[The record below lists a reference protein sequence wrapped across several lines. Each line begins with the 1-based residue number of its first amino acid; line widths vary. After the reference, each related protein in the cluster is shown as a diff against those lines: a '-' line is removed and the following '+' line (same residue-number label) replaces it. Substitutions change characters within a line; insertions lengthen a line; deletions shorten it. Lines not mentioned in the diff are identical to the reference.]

1 MAYVCTLVTLVA
13 LAVKGFCGKAVSTLA
28 KDGTHALLFNL
39 IRILFCIP
47 IALAVLL
54 LCGAGGSL
62 VPSGGLLAI
71 SLLAGGANAA
81 FLVFWM
87 LAVQKNT
94 MVAVDVTL
102 TMGSLL
108 PALLCALLFS
118 EAITPARL
126 LGFSLILFAAFVLAK
141 GGERKKG
148 GLIGVLL
155 VLLATLGEG
164 MVGFSQQLYRQYHTE
179 GGSRFTGVAVP
190 AEVYHFYTYLF
201 AGAFLLLG
209 VAAFRLFTKKGEKG
223 GEGQNSHPVP
233 WQRVLLHIAVMAACL
248 FLANYT
254 QTTASAVYGMP
265 SEVLYPVVR
274 GGTLILVNV
283 TALFFGERF
292 TRRTALGTLL
302 ALGGILVMNLL

>member
-1 MAYVCTLVTLVA
+1 MAYICTAITLIA
-13 LAVKGFCGKAVSTLA
+13 LAVKGFCGKKVSTCA
-28 KDGTHALLFNL
+28 QDGTHALLFNL

-47 IALAVLL
+47 ISLAVLL
-54 LCGAGGSL
+54 LAGAGGAL
-62 VPSGGLLAI
+62 PTEGGLLAI
-71 SLLAGGANAA
+71 SLLAGAANAA
-81 FLVFWM
+81 FLAFWM

-108 PALLCALLFS
+108 PAILCALLFS
-118 EAITPARL
+118 EPISPPRL
-126 LGFSLILFAAFVLAK
+126 LGFSLILVAALVLAK
-141 GGERKKG
+141 GGEKKRG
-148 GLIGVLL
+148 GPLGILFVI
-155 VLLATLGEG
+155 LAALGEG
-164 MVGFSQQLYRQYHTE
+164 MVGFSQQLYRQYYTE
-179 GGSRFTGVAVP
+179 AGACFTGTAVP

-209 VAAFRLFTKKGEKG
+209 TVAVRLLAAKRADGEEK
-223 GEGQNSHPVP
+223 NRPTVP
-233 WQRVLLHIAVMAACL
+233 WGGVLLSIAVMAACL

-254 QTTASAVYGMP
+254 QTAASALYGMP

-292 TRRTALGTLL
+292 TRRTALGTAV
-302 ALGGILVMNLL
+302 ALGGILIMNLL

>member
-1 MAYVCTLVTLVA
+1 MAYVCTLVTLIA
-13 LAVKGFCGKAVSTLA
+13 LAVKGFCGKAVSTFA

-39 IRILFCIP
+39 IRVLLCIP
-47 IALAVLL
+47 ISLAVLL
-54 LCGAGGSL
+54 LLGRGESL
-62 VPSGGLLAI
+62 LPPDGLLAI
-71 SLLAGGANAA
+71 SLLAGAANAA
-81 FLVFWM
+81 FLAFWM

-118 EAITPARL
+118 EAITPTRL
-126 LGFSLILFAAFVLAK
+126 LGFALILLAAFVLGK

-148 GLIGVLL
+148 GPFGVLF
-155 VLLATLGEG
+155 VLLAALGEG
-164 MVGFSQQLYRQYHTE
+164 MVGFSQQLYRQYYTE
-179 GGSRFTGVAVP
+179 TGARFTGTAVP
-190 AEVYHFYTYLF
+190 SEVYHLYTYLF

-209 VAAFRLFTKKGEKG
+209 TVAFRLFAKKDGQRGEEK
-223 GEGQNSHPVP
+223 SSAVP
-233 WQRVLLHIAVMAACL
+233 WHRVLLHIAVMAACL
-248 FLANYT
+248 FLANYA
-254 QTTASAVYGMP
+254 QTAASAVYGMP

-292 TRRTALGTLL
+292 TPRTALGTLI

>member
-1 MAYVCTLVTLVA
+1 MAYLCTAITLVA
-13 LAVKGFCGKAVSTLA
+13 LAVKGFCGKKVSTCA
-28 KDGTHALLFNL
+28 QGGRHALLFNL

-47 IALAVLL
+47 ISLAVLFL
-54 LCGAGGSL
+54 AGAGGRL
-62 VPSGGLLAI
+62 LPEGGLLAI
-71 SLLAGGANAA
+71 SLLAGAANAA
-81 FLVFWM
+81 FLAFWM

-108 PALLCALLFS
+108 PAILCAILFS
-118 EAITPARL
+118 EAISPPRL
-126 LGFSLILFAAFVLAK
+126 LGFALILAAALILAK
-141 GGERKKG
+141 GGERKQG
-148 GLIGVLL
+148 GPLGILFI
-155 VLLATLGEG
+155 LLAALGEG
-164 MVGFSQQLYRQYHTE
+164 MVGFSQQLYRQYYTE
-179 GGSRFTGVAVP
+179 AGTRFTGTAIP

-209 VAAFRLFTKKGEKG
+209 TLAVRFLTSKRGEA
-223 GEGQNSHPVP
+223 ESLPAVP
-233 WQRVLLHIAVMAACL
+233 WGTVLGNVAVMAACL

-254 QTTASAVYGMP
+254 QTAASAFYGMP

-292 TRRTALGTLL
+292 TRRTALGTAV
-302 ALGGILVMNLL
+302 ALGGILIMNLL